1 MMDATRDADL
11 IAEGASP
18 IVGPVGPGSHGSS
31 QRQAGG
37 RIPED
42 WGSASAEV
50 QGVRRNLRIL
60 HVTPIY
66 EPAWNAGGIVRSTS
80 VLCRS
85 LGRLGHDV
93 QVVTT
98 DSDGSGHLDVDRSGP
113 VAVGDVR
120 VHYIHTQM
128 PGLFRYASGMKA
140 CLDALAGR
148 VDVVHITSFWNHPGI
163 VAARVCRQL
172 RIPYVV
178 STRGTFLPDAM
189 GHGRVRKWAYLKL
202 FDEKVLEN
210 AAAFHYTSGLERDRT
225 WVPAHRRPSF
235 VIPNGLDLS
244 RFGQV
249 PPADLARRGL
259 GLGLDPGDAV
269 VGFLGRI
276 HRIKGLD
283 VFLRAFARAC
293 AGIPNMRFLIAG
305 PDDGYQSTLQRLAG
319 DMGLGDRVVFMGP
332 LHGAR
337 KIDFLAA
344 LDLLS
349 LVSWSENFGNAGAE
363 AMAAGTPVMVSENVG
378 LSDFVRQTGAG
389 LVVPVQEEA
398 MASALVEAFADRG
411 RLRHM
416 GQLARETAFGCFSDG
431 AVARL
436 MSLAYEDVLTGR
448 RSPECR
454 WSD

>member
-1 MMDATRDADL
+1 MRDATRDADL
-11 IAEGASP
+11 IAERA
-18 IVGPVGPGSHGSS
+18 GPVVSS
-31 QRQAGG
+31 VGRCGCGLSQQETGG
-37 RIPED
+37 RLLD
-42 WGSASAEV
+42 GWGSPSAEV

-66 EPAWNAGGIVRSTS
+66 EPAWNAGGVVRSTS

-98 DSDGSGHLDVDRSGP
+98 DSDGTGHLDVDRSGP
-113 VAVGDVR
+113 VALGDVR
-120 VHYIHTQM
+120 VHYVHTQM
-128 PGLFRYASGMKA
+128 PGLFRYASGMKG
-140 CLDALAGR
+140 CLEALADR

-163 VAARVCRQL
+163 VAARVCRRL

-189 GHGRVRKWAYLKL
+189 AHGRLRKWAYLKL

-210 AAAFHYTSGLERDRT
+210 AAAFHYTSCLERDKT
-225 WVPAHRRPSF
+225 WVPAHRRPGF
-235 VIPNGLDLS
+235 VIPNGLDLG

-249 PPADLARRGL
+249 PPVDLARR

-293 AGIPNMRFLIAG
+293 ARIPNMKFLIAG
-305 PDDGYQSTLQRLAG
+305 PDDGHERTLQKLAD

-332 LHGAR
+332 LHGVR

-344 LDLLS
+344 LDLLT

-398 MASALVEAFADRG
+398 MASGLVEAFADRG

-416 GQLARETAFGCFSDG
+416 GQLARETALRCFSDG

-436 MSLAYEDVLTGR
+436 MSQAYEDVLTGR